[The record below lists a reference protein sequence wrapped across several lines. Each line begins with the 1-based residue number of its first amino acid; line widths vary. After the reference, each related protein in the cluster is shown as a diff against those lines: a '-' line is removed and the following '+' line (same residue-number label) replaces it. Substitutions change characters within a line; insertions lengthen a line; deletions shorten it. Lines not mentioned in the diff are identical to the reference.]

1 MGWFEERKTKKAA
14 AKQAAAQA
22 AQAAKD
28 EKRRQEEL
36 QEQQTVSYVI
46 GCITELENMKGAG
59 DRKAYE
65 NIARRKEE
73 LIKGMGTSPRCRP
86 WPGLWR
92 SP

>member
-1 MGWFEERKTKKAA
+1 MGWFEERKAKKAA

-46 GCITELENMKGAG
+46 GCITELENMKGAETG
-59 DRKAYE
+59 RHTK
-65 NIARRKEE
+65 ISQGGRR
-73 LIKGMGTSPRCRP
+73 S
-86 WPGLWR
+86 
-92 SP
+92 S